1 MSRRVALGVL
11 GALTF
16 HVGAARAVPSCWERL
31 DTGLDMKGW
40 HRSATN
46 HHGPG
51 DGWTVEGGAFVGRQ
65 TAGNQ
70 GGILMTDKSYK
81 DVEVI
86 FEVKIDW
93 GCDSGFFF
101 RTTAGDRAYQVNI
114 DHLQDAG
121 VGTIYGEGFAQELR
135 YRPYFLSNNGTTAT
149 KDPVLTPIFDLSK
162 WSTIWKPTDFNEI
175 RARVEGNPPHM
186 QVWIAGTQVMDF
198 TDAMQRAEIDAQGPL
213 AIQVHGG
220 AERWIP
226 NGSVSF
232 RNIRVKD
239 LTLPCDDGAGGAG
252 SGGNAGAGGSG
263 SGGSAGNA
271 GTSSGG
277 ANSAGGNNG
286 GTGGASAGNAASG
299 NSAGGQFTAGS
310 ASGGNASGGNLS
322 GGNASGGVITNDGLR
337 ITQGDDIGSSC
348 GCRAVGSSR
357 APGSVLWIWV
367 GLACAASW
375 PRRSRRRSNR
385 A

>member
-1 MSRRVALGVL
+1 MKR
-11 GALTF
+11 GALVLCALILQTGVASAQEKCF
-16 HVGAARAVPSCWERL
+16 TRL
-31 DTGLDMKGW
+31 DNGVDMAGW
-40 HRSATN
+40 HRSETN

-51 DGWTVEGGAFVGRQ
+51 LGWSVTGGAFVGKQ
-65 TAGNQ
+65 TDVNK

-198 TDAMQRAEIDAQGPL
+198 TDAMLRAEIDAQGPL
-213 AIQVHGG
+213 AIQVHSG

-239 LTLPCDDGAGGAG
+239 LTVPCDDGGGGTGA
-252 SGGNAGAGGSG
+252 GGNAGAGGGGGTSNAGTNAGGASAAGTSAGGTNSGGVSGNNTNGGQPAAGTASSGGPASG
-263 SGGSAGNA
+263 SGGVDPYVPNEGYS
-271 GTSSGG
+271 GTP
-277 ANSAGGNNG
+277 A
-286 GTGGASAGNAASG
+286 NAAPTSNDDSG
-299 NSAGGQFTAGS
+299 
-310 ASGGNASGGNLS
+310 
-322 GGNASGGVITNDGLR
+322 
-337 ITQGDDIGSSC
+337 C
-348 GCRAVGSSR
+348 GCRAAGSGQT
-357 APGSVLWIWV
+357 ATAAWILV

-375 PRRSRRRSNR
+375 PRRSARRYR
-385 A
+385 